1 MGVAMG
7 THYNQLGLEDRIEIY
22 RLHADGKSLGAIAD
36 AIGYHKS
43 TISRE
48 LRRNARPSKA
58 WRGSYEPVRAEALAK
73 RRRRWDCRFKLAR
86 QPELEATVRQLL
98 AMGWSPEQIS
108 GRLALGRHPI
118 TISKEAIYGYVYY
131 RVAQKDYLNRLLP
144 RGKYRRGKKGSKGGS
159 PASFIK
165 DRVSIA
171 ERSSKIASRSRFGDW
186 ENDGMSFRHNKETI
200 IISHERRSRLILA
213 TRQITRTAATTLETL
228 MEHYRMLPAPMRRST
243 TFDNGT
249 EFADHWKLNATLNM
263 QTYFCDPYKPW
274 QKGGIENAISR
285 LRRYLP
291 SKLSPAQLRE
301 HTFNALIAAYNSTP
315 RKCLG
320 FKTPAEV
327 FMKKLQALH
336 FKLDSTSRLSPG

>member
-1 MGVAMG
+1 MG
-7 THYNQLGLEDRIEIY
+7 THYSQLGLEDRIEIY
-22 RLHADGKSLGAIAD
+22 RLHADGKSLGAIA
-36 AIGYHKS
+36 AAVGYHKS

-48 LRRNARPSKA
+48 LRRNARPTKA

-73 RRRRWDCRFKLAR
+73 RRRRWDGRFKLAR
-86 QPELEATVRQLL
+86 QPELEASVRRLL

-118 TISKEAIYGYVYY
+118 TISKEAIYRYIYH
-131 RVAQKDYLNRLLP
+131 RVAQKDFLNRLLP
-144 RGKYRRGKKGSKGGS
+144 RGKYRRGKKGLQGGS
-159 PASFIK
+159 PVTFIK

-171 ERSSKIASRSRFGDW
+171 ERSGIIDARARFGDW
-186 ENDGMSFRHNKETI
+186 ENDGMSFRHNRETI

-213 TRQITRTAATTLETL
+213 TRQASRTAAQTLDTL
-228 MEHYRMLPAPMRRST
+228 MAHYLMLPAQMRRSA

-249 EFADHWKLNATLNM
+249 EFADHWQLNQTLAM
-263 QTYFCDPYKPW
+263 RTYFCDTRSPW
-274 QKGGIENAISR
+274 QKGGVENAISR

-291 SKLSPAQLRE
+291 TKASPAALSEQV
-301 HTFNALIAAYNSTP
+301 FNALIVQYNATP

-327 FMKKLQALH
+327 FMKKLQSLH
-336 FKLDSTSRLSPG
+336 FNRDSTCQLSPG